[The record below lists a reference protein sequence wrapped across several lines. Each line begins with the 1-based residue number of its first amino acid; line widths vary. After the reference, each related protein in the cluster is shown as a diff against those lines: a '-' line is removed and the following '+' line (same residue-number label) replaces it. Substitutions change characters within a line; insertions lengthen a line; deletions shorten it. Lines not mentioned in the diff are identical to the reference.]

1 MKNATLKTLLFSTAL
16 CASTPALLAQT
27 PSFEQDYSFREKY
40 GWANSMC
47 APIVADFDL
56 DGIND
61 IVLDGQG
68 QSLSW
73 QTRTVFAKGTGVR
86 ADYIADFEPVWKH
99 PDGDSTF
106 VEKYDTIWMY
116 DDNDQI
122 VVDKDG
128 NKVWE
133 ELKPVIDEET
143 GKPVVDTIV
152 NPCSHYVTTKN
163 GLPQTS
169 YSYGS
174 QPIDYNNDGLVDLLI
189 INSGGRGDARGLYL
203 VRNDG
208 NGHFTVVKDEAL
220 ALVNCDENPSRDNN
234 GEAWWNEGA
243 PFGSIVT
250 GDYDKDGYTD
260 ILIQSMGYRGRGV
273 TLFRNIGGEYFK
285 EAKVFIPLP
294 FDEEINARGLYEE
307 VESVTTEDPETGDPT
322 TTPGYY
328 LTDKPTMCAKPMS
341 HGQVAFFD
349 FNNDGW
355 LDIVACGWADGR
367 AADEF
372 SNRPEEEPGG
382 GHIRF
387 YQNRKDGCFD
397 DVTPQLIPLAGKVLT
412 DIQANNPDAEN
423 NPVTINGDMRDVFRV
438 WGGTDLT
445 MIATDYD
452 QNGVMDLMI
461 SGYGRNNIKVAI
473 ALMVEGSGESSSI
486 REELLPFGGAGR
498 ASMNGFLYVDF
509 NGDDVP
515 DLYNRGHIQRTSG
528 IGDGTGQDWL
538 RVAHISQD
546 GELAF
551 SNHDLGYWNKDFFG
565 GFMWPW
571 DDNKSNVNTFGDFD
585 NDGKIDVGM
594 GNYEGGTDNFF
605 FSYNT
610 TDYEPTAPEA
620 PSSLTLT
627 AEPNGEVLAQWE
639 GGYLTNTRTAMF
651 NVYIENQGTGERF
664 MLVPA
669 NKETGKQLCH
679 SMFGTYATNFDE
691 NEGMSYYRFTH
702 LPAGTYTVGVQSV
715 GYSYLGS
722 EFVTEEV
729 EVKDGW
735 NNIESVKEA
744 SSVKVSV
751 EDNMVTVHAAASVPV
766 VIYNISGSEVA
777 TGMTNAPIAVN
788 SKGVFLVKV
797 SNETVKIVK

>member
-16 CASTPALLAQT
+16 CASASALLAQT
-27 PSFEQDYSFREKY
+27 PSFEQDNSFREKF
-40 GWANSMC
+40 GWANSMST
-47 APIVADFDL
+47 PIVADFDL

-61 IVLDGQG
+61 VVLDGQG
-68 QSLSW
+68 QSLNW
-73 QTRTVFAKGTGVR
+73 QTRTVFAKGTGTR
-86 ADYIADFEPVWKH
+86 SEFIADFEAIWKH

-169 YSYGS
+169 KSHGS
-174 QPIDYNNDGLVDLLI
+174 QPIDYNNDGLVDLLM

-208 NGHFTVVKDEAL
+208 GGHFTVVKDEAL
-220 ALVNCDENPSRDNN
+220 ALVNFDENPSKDNN
-234 GEAWWNEGA
+234 GEAWWNENSQFA
-243 PFGSIVT
+243 SIVT
-250 GDYDKDGYTD
+250 GDYDKDGFTD
-260 ILIQSMGYRGRGV
+260 ILIQSQGYKGRRV
-273 TLFRNIGGEYFK
+273 SLFRNIGGEYFK
-285 EAKVFIPLP
+285 DAKVFIPLP

-355 LDIVACGWADGR
+355 LDIVALGYVDGR
-367 AADEF
+367 KAEEF

-382 GHIRF
+382 DEIRF
-387 YQNRKDGCFD
+387 YLNNTNGSFE
-397 DVTPQLIPLAGKVLT
+397 DVTPQLIPLAGEILAEM
-412 DIQANNPDAEN
+412 QASNPE
-423 NPVTINGDMRDVFRV
+423 VVINGDIRDVFSL
-438 WGGTDLT
+438 WGGTDIT

-452 QNGVMDLMI
+452 QNGIMDLMI
-461 SGYGRNNIKVAI
+461 SGKGRNGVKIAI
-473 ALMVEGSGESSSI
+473 ALMVENSGEDVVSLC
-486 REELLPFGGAGR
+486 EEILPFVGTSE
-498 ASMNGFLYVDF
+498 ASRRGFFYVDF

-515 DLYNRGHIQRTSG
+515 DLYTRGNSQRPANV
-528 IGDGTGQDWL
+528 GDGTGTDWL
-538 RVAHISQD
+538 RLAYISNQGD
-546 GELAF
+546 LAF
-551 SNHDLGYWNKDFFG
+551 TSHDLNYWSNNFFG
-565 GFMWPW
+565 GFTWIWEDGQPIVC
-571 DDNKSNVNTFGDFD
+571 NYGDFD
-585 NDGKIDVGM
+585 NDGKIDIGL
-594 GNYEGGTDNFF
+594 GQYEGGTDNFI

-610 TDYEPTAPEA
+610 TEYEPTAPEA